1 MIPRDEKLIA
11 EELVSKPPRE
21 EFSLDAK
28 TLLAYYMLT
37 QRVRPCRSVVRRT
50 SYLLYIV
57 CHTVAPSYGGPDIVV
72 LFVIT

>member
-1 MIPRDEKLIA
+1 MITCDGKLIA

-37 QRVRPCRSVVRRT
+37 QQVRPCCTVVRRT
-50 SYLLYIV
+50 SY
-57 CHTVAPSYGGPDIVV
+57 PSYVV
-72 LFVIT
+72 RSHHRMVALTGACDFLL